1 LFVDFGHSSSNA
13 IVTKKASFQGS
24 IIYAPETLKIQDD
37 IYVSL
42 EATLLPKAFQ
52 MASSEHQIALRE
64 ESDSMM
70 KRAKVPLLLLFER
83 LGLTPTQGNIPDAV
97 KKELQKSGSAPT
109 LADGD
114 SDEIDNSRLL
124 DIYSK
129 TQFWDSSIKGIDP
142 AKGMLLQLRD
152 YQRVAL
158 EFMSKKERGASSLDS
173 KTSLSPLWL
182 EYMSQTQVPF
192 YFNPFTGKLTLQSPK
207 EEHCTGGI
215 LADDMG
221 LGKTIEI
228 LSLIHSHRATNFG
241 SSCLNNDGLP
251 KSKATLIVCPLN
263 LLSQW
268 RDEILRAFEDEVMT
282 CELYYGLERGKWS
295 KNYLTESSCPD
306 VV

>member
-1 LFVDFGHSSSNA
+1 
-13 IVTKKASFQGS
+13 
-24 IIYAPETLKIQDD
+24 
-37 IYVSL
+37 VSL
-42 EATLLPKAFQ
+42 EVTLLPKAFQ
-52 MASSEHQIALRE
+52 LVSGESQIALRE
-64 ESDSMM
+64 ESESIM

-83 LGLTPTQGNIPDAV
+83 LGLTPSQGNIPEAV
-97 KKELQKSGSAPT
+97 KNELQKSGSAPT
-109 LADGD
+109 YSESD

-129 TQFWDSSIKGIDP
+129 AQFWDSSIKGMDP
-142 AKGMLLQLRD
+142 SEGMILKLRD

-158 EFMSKKERGASSLDS
+158 DFMFQKERGASYFDS

-182 EYMSQTQVPF
+182 EYMSQSQVPY
-192 YFNPFTGKLTLQSPK
+192 YFNPFTGKLTLEFPK

-228 LSLIHSHRATNFG
+228 LSLIHSNPATNFG
-241 SSCLNNDGLP
+241 SACYNNDGLS

-268 RDEILRAFEDEVMT
+268 RDEILRAFEDGVMT
-282 CELYYGLERGKWS
+282 CELYYGLERGKWP
-295 KNYLTESSCPD
+295 KNYLINSSCPD
-306 VV
+306 VM